1 MKRLSSASIGK
12 GEATLKN
19 AKHNDRTTIPSYLL
33 IRKKNYTWV
42 DVDHTKVYRELKK
55 LLREITHNRKELG
68 KKKVSTQTHILK
80 ELIVNLDK
88 HHNNHTMQQ
97 IKEYLFRKFNIHVL
111 QLAIHFD
118 EGVLLEKVGCLAGE
132 WNLSDY
138 NYDSRLKKWIDKT
151 GQVTYNI
158 IVYQPSKNIFW
169 NPKVNKWYLDQNF
182 KKLLDMDSVKH
193 KINYHGH
200 ILFYNLDEHGNSIAR
215 TLRPYLSNLQD
226 DIAKITGMERN
237 PSTKRRG
244 QNHKNFKHESALSA
258 KEDELIRK
266 NIELY
271 NLNVKLIKELARL
284 DPKILETKDPNDI
297 YDLTTKAIS
306 NFKRWKI
313 FAIKQYRLHGFRYK
327 KGDKIDTNKAIIK
340 ISKRQEKVN
349 FFINSIYN
357 IFKLKGMY
365 HDAAIKHLKKLY
377 NPTTLI
383 KSTLNEQG
391 EKA

>member
-33 IRKKNYTWV
+33 IRKMNYIWV
-42 DVDHTKVYRELKK
+42 DVDHTEVKRKLQRLLKDTSAK
-55 LLREITHNRKELG
+55 RKEIG
-68 KKKVSTQTHILK
+68 KKKVSTQTHTLK
-80 ELIVNLDK
+80 ELVVNLDR
-88 HHNNHTMQQ
+88 HHNVDTMQQ
-97 IKEYLFRKFNIHVL
+97 IKGYLFKKFNIHVL

-118 EGVLLEKVGCLAGE
+118 EGVLLEKAGYPASE
-132 WNLSDY
+132 WDLSDY
-138 NYDSRLKKWIDKT
+138 YYDSGLKKWVDKT
-151 GQVTYNI
+151 DQVTYDI
-158 IVYQPSKNIFW
+158 IVYQPGKNIFW
-169 NPKVNKWYLDQNF
+169 NTQSSKWYLDQTF
-182 KKLLDMDSVKH
+182 KKPLDMSKVKH
-193 KINYHGH
+193 KINHHGH

-237 PSTKRRG
+237 YSTKRRG

-271 NLNVKLIKELARL
+271 NLNEKLIKELARM
-284 DPKILETKDPNDI
+284 DPKILETKDPNEI
-297 YDLTTKAIS
+297 YDLATKAIS

-313 FAIKQYRLHGFRYK
+313 FAIKQYRLLGFSYK
-327 KGDKIDTNKAIIK
+327 KGDKLDTNKAIIK
-340 ISKRQEKVN
+340 IGKKLEKVN

-357 IFKLKGMY
+357 IFKLQGMY

-377 NPTTLI
+377 SPTTSI

-391 EKA
+391 